1 MSATDEDLFF
11 AAWDGKTDEVLQWYL
26 SHDDHG
32 AQDNIDEETQD
43 NALHVAVLNK
53 HPDVVMLLLGHGADP
68 NLRCNGTT
76 PLCEAAGNFTLAIA
90 GMLLQHGADVER
102 VNGVEG
108 DHPMHRAAAGGDRAM
123 ALLLL
128 SRGAE
133 VSPTNQCGATPLH
146 MAALEDE
153 FDMCQLLLEHG
164 ADLEAMECG
173 ETPEEYS
180 RGVSEPEITLMLSQ
194 EAARRAQWLAFA
206 MGQHDRL
213 GVGSLVRSLEPEV
226 FRMVLK
232 QM

>member
-1 MSATDEDLFF
+1 MSAADEDLFD
-11 AAWDGKTDEVLQWYL
+11 AAWDGNTDAVLQWYL

-43 NALHVAVLNK
+43 NALHVAVNNNC
-53 HPDVVMLLLGHGADP
+53 PDVVMILLEHGADP

-76 PLCEAAGNFTLAIA
+76 PLCEAVANFTLAIA
-90 GMLLQHGADVER
+90 GMLLQHGADVEDD
-102 VNGVEG
+102 NGIEG
-108 DHPMHRAAAGGDRAM
+108 DRPMHRAAGCGDRAM
-123 ALLLL
+123 VLLLL
-128 SRGAE
+128 KHGAD
-133 VSPTNQCGATPLH
+133 VSPTNECGATPLH
-146 MAALEDE
+146 WAVIEQQ
-153 FDMCQLLLEHG
+153 FNMCQLLLEHG

-180 RGVSEPEITLMLSQ
+180 KGIDAPEITLMLSQ

-213 GVGSLVRSLEPEV
+213 GVGSLVQSLEPEV